1 MKTTIIG
8 VYTDRNKAENAIISL
23 NKVGI
28 HNDERSC
35 ISTNRDGD
43 VKDSQTVD
51 KMESSAV
58 TGGAT
63 GAAIGLLAGLVLANG
78 VLPGIGSVLVAGPL
92 VELLGI
98 TAIASTVIIGTV
110 GGAVLGGIVG
120 ALIKLGVTDV
130 DAIIYEEHL
139 MSGNVLVIA
148 RTDSR
153 EAKEVLIKHGGAEVR
168 EYMTA

>member
-8 VYTDRNKAENAIISL
+8 VYSDRNKAESAIESL

-28 HNDERSC
+28 SNNDISC
-35 ISTNRDGD
+35 IYTNKAGD
-43 VKDSQTVD
+43 VKDSQAAD

-58 TGGAT
+58 AGGAT

-78 VLPGIGSVLVAGPL
+78 VIPGIGAVLVAGPL

-98 TAIASTVIIGTV
+98 TAIASTVIIGAV
-110 GGAVLGGIVG
+110 SGAVVGGIVG

-139 MSGNVLVIA
+139 QSGNVLVIA
-148 RTDSR
+148 HTESR
-153 EAKEVLIKHGGAEVR
+153 EAKEVLIKHGGVEVR
-168 EYMTA
+168 EYMIA